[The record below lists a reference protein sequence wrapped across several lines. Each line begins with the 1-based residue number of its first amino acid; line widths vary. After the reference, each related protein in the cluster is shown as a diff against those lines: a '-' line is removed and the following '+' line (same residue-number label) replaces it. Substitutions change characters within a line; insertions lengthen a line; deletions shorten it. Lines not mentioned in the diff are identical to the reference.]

1 MRVCRRYALYYIPHS
16 VLLCLV
22 YVGGIRFVLVS
33 ESAHYLCIMQ
43 ITNNGSPKQWER
55 LGIGMRIGG
64 EWQFELTK
72 IYK

>member
-1 MRVCRRYALYYIPHS
+1 MRVCRRYAFYYIAHS
-16 VLLCLV
+16 MLLCMV

-33 ESAHYLCIMQ
+33 ESAQYLCIMQ
-43 ITNNGSPKQWER
+43 ITNNGSRKQWER
-55 LGIGMRIGG
+55 LGIAIRIGR